1 MSRWYKQSNV
11 LAQSLGIS
19 ADLPVYKEI
28 QRFEKLMKED
38 GSWQKIKQIK
48 KQKGRDV
55 ATKALYDQLDEYRMD
70 PELYPP
76 DVDTSKMNLV
86 YYEGR
91 SNTGGD
97 WYSFGDSQ
105 DYYELSEG
113 GSESIDEYLFY
124 DDNSR
129 YNEKMTE
136 LLRDMLDNYVWEKF
150 TNIKTKLEEGLESI
164 QSRLKEHA
172 GEQMHFEFHDLESQL
187 IPIKKKYEKRLTK
200 IEDLESK
207 MEEYV
212 NKLEWKEEDN
222 ELHEWLIKNFGDVSA
237 DTIISDMSGYEEQVK
252 DEIREEYTDG
262 LREQLDR
269 DVEEQYHKITCGGH
283 WCISPGGGHLG
294 EFISQGDSFLILRR
308 DGDPRVAIRYTE
320 GGMVAE
326 VQGVQNKISNIDAR
340 DVIDLL
346 DVPMLEADEVLGGL
360 MEATGTHDPKEMK
373 DDLKEILAEMEDEEL
388 TAPMIRELEGSG
400 SSLREMIFHDDASLE
415 DLIKGDESEWSQP
428 LRASLL
434 KGLGEDKDYI
444 RVGKTNVYLH
454 NITGWLSFGLGILKR
469 HGYLPHIVEGLKIFL
484 AGSEYELLDEFFDG
498 LGMASD
504 KGEIIYSVIPE
515 IKLLMGDKGAS
526 YVDQYLKEQGLVQ
539 DSPEAQEDFL
549 SKGLWG
555 EGALHQGNFDRVK
568 TLIFNRMDFNPVENR
583 DIFLVN
589 QLWEKAKELYP
600 NLSYELARNFC
611 TIILLKYRAIPKS
624 PHRDDVS
631 SAMQL
636 LYFIT
641 HELTDAGMSPELI
654 SVLKSFPEVQGAM
667 ALAREKG
674 AEASMLHYQN
684 RWDKIGPVNLQG
696 SPSAIEGLPQAPEVD
711 INNGP
716 VIPLNDVQ
724 RQANHSGWYKN

>member
-11 LAQSLGIS
+11 LAKSLGIS
-19 ADLPVYKEI
+19 ADLPVYKDL

-76 DVDTSKMNLV
+76 DVDTSNMNLV

-91 SNTGGD
+91 SKTGGD
-97 WYSFGDSQ
+97 WYGFGDSH
-105 DYYELSEG
+105 DYYELSDG
-113 GSESIDEYLFY
+113 GSDGLDEYLFY

-136 LLRDMLDNYVWEKF
+136 HLHSVLEDYVWEKF
-150 TNIKTKLEEGLESI
+150 TDIKIKLKDGIENIHE
-164 QSRLKEHA
+164 RLKNNK
-172 GEQMHFEFHDLESQL
+172 QMSFEFYDLESQL
-187 IPIKKKYEKRLTK
+187 MPIQKKYEKRLAK
-200 IEDLESK
+200 IEDIESK
-207 MEEYV
+207 MEEDV
-212 NKLEWKEEDN
+212 KKLEWQDDYEELN
-222 ELHEWLIKNFGDVSA
+222 EWLDKNFGEETAGNIIVDVSA
-237 DTIISDMSGYEEQVK
+237 HEETAK
-252 DEIREEYTDG
+252 DEIREEHIDS

-269 DVEEQYHKITCGGH
+269 DIEEQYHKITCGGH
-283 WCISPGGGHLG
+283 WCISPGGGHLDK
-294 EFISQGDSFLILRR
+294 FISQGDSFLILRR

-346 DVPMLEADEVLGGL
+346 DVPMLEADDVLGGL
-360 MEATGTHDPKEMK
+360 MVAARTDDPKEMK

-400 SSLREMIFHDDASLE
+400 SSLIEMIFHDDASLE

-428 LRASLL
+428 LRSSLL
-434 KGLGEDKDYI
+434 KGLGDDKDYI
-444 RVGKTNVYLH
+444 SVGRTNVYLH

-469 HGYLPHIVEGLKIFL
+469 HGYLPHIVEGLKIFF
-484 AGSEYELLDEFFDG
+484 AGNEYELLDEFFDG

-631 SAMQL
+631 NAMQL

-641 HELTDAGMSPELI
+641 HELTDAGLSPELI

-724 RQANHSGWYKN
+724 RQAKRSGWYKG